1 MYKKIIAGAF
11 ALLLSSTI
19 VSCSGGVMASSKTE
33 DYVTDTTLPL
43 DIQLRDA
50 GLPYATYLDNETWWY
65 LTEDLCM
72 LNLWNDPEELDQIL
86 IEEGFDEDWDREHRD
101 LALHIFRE
109 NGCPAPK
116 EES

>member
-1 MYKKIIAGAF
+1 MYKKIIAGVF

-19 VSCSGGVMASSKTE
+19 VSCSEGMLPSSKTE

-50 GLPYATYLDNETWWY
+50 GLPYATYHDSETWWQV
-65 LTEDLCM
+65 TDTLCM
-72 LNLWNDPEELDQIL
+72 LNYWSDPEKLDQIL
-86 IEEGFDEDWDREHRD
+86 VDEGFDEEWDREHRD

-109 NGCPAPK
+109 NGCPTSK